1 MSDADVIQVMSI
13 ITGLEGVMTEI
24 LQTHVDLIKFDST
37 MNDTSKNNIAGMM
50 VNPGEI
56 GIQEF
61 DCDKTPDGDQCGV
74 PTNTVITF
82 PES

>member
-1 MSDADVIQVMSI
+1 MSDADVIRVMSI

-24 LQTHVDLIKFDST
+24 LQTHGDLIKFDSK
-37 MNDTSKNNIAGMM
+37 MNDNSKNNIAGMM

-74 PTNTVITF
+74 PTNTIITF